1 MKPSMKMG
9 VVALIGLFVVFYQ
22 YHLSTSVRFD
32 QMTDFNGGGSAED
45 GPVLSQE
52 EVERYVR
59 TSKLTEEMIKS
70 AVRKVQETNG
80 LSPDVAS
87 TLIQQLV
94 NHLRRN
100 VFELPENNS
109 KITRPGRLEPSRN
122 ATSSQRSQESSSSSS
137 SPVSLSERTPEP
149 LYIITPTYRRPEQ
162 IPELTRM
169 SHTLM
174 LVKNVHWLVIE
185 DAAVATKQVTR
196 LLERTGLNF
205 EHLTAP
211 MPEKYKQ
218 KKGAKPRGV
227 SNRNRGLQWIRAN
240 ATDGVF
246 YFADD
251 DNTYDI
257 ALFDEIRKTKR
268 VSMFPVGLCTKFGL
282 SSPIIKN
289 EKFVGFYDG
298 WIAGRKF
305 PVDMAGFA
313 VSVKFLLQRPNA
325 SMPFKAGYEEDG
337 FLKSLAPFEPKEIE
351 FLADN
356 CTRVLA
362 WHTQT
367 KKNEPSA
374 PLDMKLYGETNL
386 VKLKQ
391 QIV

>member
-9 VVALIGLFVVFYQ
+9 VIAVIGVFVVFYQ
-22 YHLSTSVRFD
+22 YHLSTGVRFD
-32 QMTDFNGGGSAED
+32 QMADFNTGGSAENT
-45 GPVLSQE
+45 PVFSQE
-52 EVERYVR
+52 DVESYVR
-59 TSKLTEEMIKS
+59 TTKLTEEIIKR
-70 AVRKVQETNG
+70 AVRRVQETNG
-80 LSPDVAS
+80 LSPDIAT
-87 TLIQQLV
+87 TLVQELINHV
-94 NHLRRN
+94 NRN
-100 VFELPENNS
+100 TFEPIGNNS
-109 KITRPGRLEPSRN
+109 KMTRTQSPTTSRSIELDQQGS
-122 ATSSQRSQESSSSSS
+122 TKET
-137 SPVSLSERTPEP
+137 LEP

-174 LVKNVHWLVIE
+174 LVKNIHWLVIE
-185 DAAVATKQVTR
+185 DANVATKQVTR
-196 LLERTGLNF
+196 LLERTGLKF
-205 EHLTAP
+205 DHLTAP

-240 ATDGVF
+240 ATDGIF

-257 ALFDEIRKTKR
+257 TLFDEIRKTKR

-282 SSPIIKN
+282 SSPILKN
-289 EKFVGFYDG
+289 GKFVGFYDG

-313 VSVKFLLQRPNA
+313 VSVKFLLERPNA
-325 SMPFKAGYEEDG
+325 TMPFKAGYEEDG
-337 FLKSLAPFEPKEIE
+337 FLKSLAPFEPRDIE
-351 FLADN
+351 FLAGN
-356 CTRVLA
+356 CTKVLA

-367 KKNEPSA
+367 KKNDPSA
-374 PLDMKLYGETNL
+374 PLDMKLYGNTNL
-386 VKLKQ
+386 IKLKE

>member
-1 MKPSMKMG
+1 MKSSMKMG
-9 VVALIGLFVVFYQ
+9 VVAVIGLFVVFYQ

-32 QMTDFNGGGSAED
+32 QITDFNTGGSAED

-59 TSKLTEEMIKS
+59 TSKFTEEMIKS
-70 AVRKVQETNG
+70 AVRRVQEING
-80 LSPDVAS
+80 LSPDIAS
-87 TLIQQLV
+87 MLVQQLI
-94 NHLRRN
+94 NHLHKN
-100 VFELPENNS
+100 IFELGENNP
-109 KITRPGRLEPSRN
+109 KIARFEPSRN
-122 ATSSQRSQESSSSSS
+122 ATSNEQQESSMK
-137 SPVSLSERTPEP
+137 LNKTPEP

-174 LVKNVHWLVIE
+174 LVKNIYWLVIE
-185 DAAVATKQVTR
+185 DATVATKQVTR
-196 LLERTGLNF
+196 LLERTGLKF

-240 ATDGVF
+240 ATNGVF

-337 FLKSLAPFEPKEIE
+337 FLKSLAPFEPKDIE

-356 CTRVLA
+356 CTKVLA

>member
-9 VVALIGLFVVFYQ
+9 VIALIGICVVFYQ
-22 YHLSTSVRFD
+22 YHLSTGVTFD
-32 QMTDFNGGGSAED
+32 QVTAFNADNSAD
-45 GPVLSQE
+45 DAGVLPIGE
-52 EVERYVR
+52 EGDNYSK
-59 TSKLTEEMIKS
+59 TSRLTEDMIRC
-70 AVRKVQETNG
+70 AVYRVQIANG
-80 LSPDVAS
+80 LSPEISSLLVQELISQLSKNVSVAS
-87 TLIQQLV
+87 
-94 NHLRRN
+94 R
-100 VFELPENNS
+100 NNS
-109 KITRPGRLEPSRN
+109 KLPQTSPTTTHKAAVAATPSPRQS
-122 ATSSQRSQESSSSSS
+122 ASSNL
-137 SPVSLSERTPEP
+137 VEP

-169 SHTLM
+169 AHTLM

-196 LLERTGLNF
+196 LLERTGLKF
-205 EHLTAP
+205 DHLIAP
-211 MPEKYKQ
+211 MPEKYKL

-240 ATDGVF
+240 ATRGVF

-257 ALFDEIRKTKR
+257 ELFNEIRKTKT

-282 SSPIIKN
+282 SSPILKN
-289 EKFVGFYDG
+289 GKFAGFYDG

-313 VSVKFLLQRPNA
+313 VSVKFLQQRPNA
-325 SMPFKAGYEEDG
+325 TMPFRAGYEEDG
-337 FLKSLAPFEPKEIE
+337 FLKSLAPFEPRDAQL
-351 FLADN
+351 LADN
-356 CTRVLA
+356 CTKVLA

-374 PLDMKLYGETNL
+374 PLDMKLYGTTNL